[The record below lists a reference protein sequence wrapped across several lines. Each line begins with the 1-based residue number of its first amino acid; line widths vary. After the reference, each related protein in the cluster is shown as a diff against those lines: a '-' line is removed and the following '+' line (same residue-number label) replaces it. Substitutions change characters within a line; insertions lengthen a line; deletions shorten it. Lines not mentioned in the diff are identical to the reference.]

1 MRLHTLTLRGVGPF
15 RDAFTVD
22 FDADGHKLLLI
33 DGDTGSGKSTIIDAI
48 VFALYG
54 DPADTTAKDRMVS
67 DFLPTRFA
75 KADRPFVELT
85 FTVDR
90 GTFRVRREPSYDYIN
105 RNDKPAT
112 QNTALR
118 LERLPNEVSA
128 SAELVSTSVAEGS
141 TELRSL
147 LQLDRGQFMATIVLA
162 QGQFANFLR
171 AGDEERTKILAQVF
185 QTSLYE
191 SVDRRLQELDRK
203 ARQLR
208 DTSAEAL
215 GREAARFRDAAQLD
229 LTDEEWRDR
238 VQANPTEAVAD
249 AEHRVAA
256 LKDAAA
262 AALSAKE
269 AADAAATAAEAAM
282 HAAQDAAKKVVDK
295 AALLAEQA
303 RLRDAAPRVAEL
315 RRRLE
320 QHARAT
326 SIQPSRDSRQD
337 CAKEYAATA
346 EALQASRSRLTPAD
360 AAALLAAGTTEASEE
375 RAQQRVSELTSD
387 VARLARVVQLED
399 GLSQRHSDL
408 SAADARIA
416 ELGGD
421 LAAIDKQ
428 AAALPQL
435 IEDLTR
441 QVDSL
446 RTQAADAE
454 HRGRALD
461 QANEGLAAA
470 EREAVAAAAEAAART
485 ALATASQQLAAATR
499 TAHEVERAFHANLA
513 GILVT
518 TLVAGEP
525 CGVCGSTEHP
535 SPAAPADDAA
545 SKDAVDAARADVE
558 RHRLALDRAKTV
570 LGTVTS
576 QRAAAAAIAKGR
588 PPADWQGEATA
599 AGTAL
604 ARAQEAAT
612 AATAA
617 EAELEAGRT
626 RLAELQQA
634 SKALALDIATKTT
647 QRDAVAQQLADDE
660 REVAEARGSAASVR
674 ELSEE
679 LQRRR
684 SHLEDWLRW
693 WAEHQRAASALT
705 TAQQSFDHALAASGL
720 ATESALDEALMSESE
735 RQAAEESVAG
745 HDKDTS
751 AVDARLADLSD
762 VDASERIDLAAPRAA
777 AAEAAAARA
786 STVAAHQAAQ
796 QSSGDAA
803 KRLIDLRKAAA
814 ALQAA
819 QSAARPVLRMAA
831 IVHGGG
837 DNTFH
842 VPLSRYVILR
852 RFENV
857 LEAANER
864 LQTMSDGRYRLV
876 PDVTAKD
883 GRKATRGLG
892 LRVFDERTE
901 QRRDVRTLSGGETF
915 YTSLALAL
923 GLADVVQAEAGGVQ
937 LGTLFVDEGFGS
949 LDPET
954 LDAVMDV
961 LTGLTQGDRM
971 VGVIS
976 HVTEMK
982 QSISNRIHVMRPDRD
997 GPSII
1002 VTPQ

>member
-1 MRLHTLTLRGVGPF
+1 M
-15 RDAFTVD
+15 
-22 FDADGHKLLLI
+22 
-33 DGDTGSGKSTIIDAI
+33 
-48 VFALYG
+48 
-54 DPADTTAKDRMVS
+54 
-67 DFLPTRFA
+67 
-75 KADRPFVELT
+75 
-85 FTVDR
+85 
-90 GTFRVRREPSYDYIN
+90 
-105 RNDKPAT
+105 
-112 QNTALR
+112 
-118 LERLPNEVSA
+118 
-128 SAELVSTSVAEGS
+128 
-141 TELRSL
+141 
-147 LQLDRGQFMATIVLA
+147 
-162 QGQFANFLR
+162 
-171 AGDEERTKILAQVF
+171 
-185 QTSLYE
+185 
-191 SVDRRLQELDRK
+191 
-203 ARQLR
+203 
-208 DTSAEAL
+208 
-215 GREAARFRDAAQLD
+215 
-229 LTDEEWRDR
+229 
-238 VQANPTEAVAD
+238 QANPTEAVAD

-535 SPAAPADDAA
+535 SLPPADDAA

-558 RHRLALDRAKTV
+558 RHRLALDRARRCWAPSPRNEQPRQPSPRV
-570 LGTVTS
+570 GRRLIG
-576 QRAAAAAIAKGR
+576 RAKPRRRHCPG
-588 PPADWQGEATA
+588 
-599 AGTAL
+599 
-604 ARAQEAAT
+604 RAQEAAT

-660 REVAEARGSAASVR
+660 REVAEARGIASVR

-720 ATESALDEALMSESE
+720 AT
-735 RQAAEESVAG
+735 
-745 HDKDTS
+745 
-751 AVDARLADLSD
+751 
-762 VDASERIDLAAPRAA
+762 
-777 AAEAAAARA
+777 
-786 STVAAHQAAQ
+786 
-796 QSSGDAA
+796 
-803 KRLIDLRKAAA
+803 
-814 ALQAA
+814 
-819 QSAARPVLRMAA
+819 
-831 IVHGGG
+831 
-837 DNTFH
+837 
-842 VPLSRYVILR
+842 
-852 RFENV
+852 
-857 LEAANER
+857 
-864 LQTMSDGRYRLV
+864 
-876 PDVTAKD
+876 
-883 GRKATRGLG
+883 G
-892 LRVFDERTE
+892 LR
-901 QRRDVRTLSGGETF
+901 
-915 YTSLALAL
+915 
-923 GLADVVQAEAGGVQ
+923 
-937 LGTLFVDEGFGS
+937 
-949 LDPET
+949 
-954 LDAVMDV
+954 
-961 LTGLTQGDRM
+961 
-971 VGVIS
+971 
-976 HVTEMK
+976 
-982 QSISNRIHVMRPDRD
+982 
-997 GPSII
+997 
-1002 VTPQ
+1002 